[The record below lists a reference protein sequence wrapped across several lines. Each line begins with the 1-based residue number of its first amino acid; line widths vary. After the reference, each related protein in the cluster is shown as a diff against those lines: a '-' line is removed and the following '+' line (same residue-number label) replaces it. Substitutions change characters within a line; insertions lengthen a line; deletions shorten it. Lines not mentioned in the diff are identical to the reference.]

1 MMKRTYRY
9 RIYLTAAQI
18 SYLENAFS
26 MCRYLYNWNLQERV
40 DAYKQEGRTVTY
52 LEQQNNLPALKKMR
66 PWFKGVYSL
75 VLQDVLRRLDC
86 AYQNFF
92 RQKRGFPNY
101 KKKGQWNS
109 IIYADHHKKPED
121 GYLKTGKIGLIKI
134 IYHREI
140 PPDADIKTLTIIK
153 EGGKWF
159 ACFSVELPDST
170 EPKRKVSSAIGID
183 LGIRHFF
190 TTSDGTHVDA
200 GKFLARRSKDLK
212 RLMRKLSNTK
222 KKTSAYRKVLRAL
235 QRAHYRLRCK
245 RSGFL
250 YERVYELLDRV
261 DLVIFENLDI
271 QELLKKPAQKKDEE
285 TGEYLPNGA
294 CAKKS
299 LHLAIHDAAWGRFVR
314 LLREIAEKLGKHTV
328 GVDPRYT
335 SQECSKCGH
344 LVKKGLSER
353 THRCSGCGLVLDR
366 DYNAAIN
373 ILRLGL
379 ESLGISL
386 EAPTITL
393 CV

>member
-1 MMKRTYRY
+1 MKRTYRY

-26 MCRYLYNWNLQERV
+26 MCRYLYNWNLEERV
-40 DAYKQEGRTVTY
+40 NAYKKEGRTVTY
-52 LEQQNNLPALKKMR
+52 AEQQNNLPGLKDER

-75 VLQDVLRRLDC
+75 VLQDVLRRLDR

-101 KKKGQWNS
+101 KKKGQWGS
-109 IIYADHHKKPED
+109 ITYADHHKRPED
-121 GYLKTGKIGLIKI
+121 SYVKVGKIGPVKI

-170 EPKRKVSSAIGID
+170 EPKRRVSTAVGID

-190 TTSDGTHVDA
+190 STSDGAHVDA
-200 GKFLARRSKDLK
+200 GKFLAKRSKDLK
-212 RLMRKLSNTK
+212 RLMRKLSSTK
-222 KKTSAYRKVLRAL
+222 KKTSAYRKALRAL
-235 QRAHYRLRCK
+235 QKAHYRLRCK

-250 YERVYELLDRV
+250 YEKVYELLGKV
-261 DLVIFENLDI
+261 DLVIYENLDI
-271 QELLKKPAQKKDEE
+271 QELLKKPAPKKDEE

-294 CAKKS
+294 CVKKS
-299 LHLAIHDAAWGRFVR
+299 LHLAIQDASWGKFVR
-314 LLREIAEKLGKHTV
+314 LLREIAEKLGKHTI

-335 SQECSKCGH
+335 SQKCSGCAH
-344 LVKKGLSER
+344 LVKKSLSER
-353 THRCSGCGLVLDR
+353 THRCSECGVVLDR
-366 DYNAAIN
+366 DHNAAIN

-379 ESLGISL
+379 ESLGMSL

-393 CV
+393 RV